1 MDISLGRPLFPWDA
15 LEDNPSLLS
24 IRRFLQ
30 AIPDAKLLEDLRRLR
45 GKGRNDYPVHACWG
59 VLLLTILL
67 RHSGIAAC
75 LEELQ
80 RNDALCQLIGIEC
93 QADIP
98 NDWNMSRF
106 LDVLG
111 QDPHRSNLEAVFA
124 HMVQRLGLII
134 PDLGKHTAGDSSAL
148 NARRLRAD
156 VKAKAEADAKAKA
169 EAEAK
174 AAATAATAV
183 AAPATDPGAVVP
195 VANADAEAAA
205 TSPATS
211 TTSTTTAAAA
221 KPPTP
226 APDKI
231 DYDKHGLPQ
240 PAGGRKEYKDD
251 NGNVTHVV
259 QWFGYKFHLLVDV
272 HHEVALSYR
281 ITSTKMGDNELI
293 PELVNQALA
302 NLPEGRIH
310 TLAYD
315 KAGDDNGVHEFLDS
329 VGIKPVIQQRALW
342 KEDPERQLPGHD
354 GNSNIVYDEAGTVY
368 CYDKVSDPPVKHRMS
383 YIGYEPDRGTI
394 KYRCPAKHE
403 GWECPMSDICN
414 AGKTYGKTVRVQKD
428 IDLRRFPPI
437 PRATKLFEKLYKGRT
452 AVERV
457 NGRMKVFWGA
467 DDGNITGATRFHAY
481 LGAVMIVHIGLATLL
496 ASTGRKG
503 PLGKM
508 ELSPIA
514 KTLREQIDA
523 DTVEPATVN

>member
-1 MDISLGRPLFPWDA
+1 MNISVGRPLFPWDA

-24 IRRFLQ
+24 IRRFLESV
-30 AIPDAKLLEDLRRLR
+30 PDAKLLEDLRRLR
-45 GKGRNDYPVHACWG
+45 GKGRDDYPVHVCWG

-75 LEELQ
+75 LEDLE
-80 RNDALCQLIGIEC
+80 RNDALCQLIGIDC
-93 QADIP
+93 QAAIP
-98 NDWNMSRF
+98 KDWNMSRF

-148 NARRLRAD
+148 NARRLREDAT
-156 VKAKAEADAKAKA
+156 AKADAKA
-169 EAEAK
+169 
-174 AAATAATAV
+174 AAATTV
-183 AAPATDPGAVVP
+183 AAPATDLGAA
-195 VANADAEAAA
+195 ANADAAAAAAA
-205 TSPATS
+205 TSSATS
-211 TTSTTTAAAA
+211 TTSTPTATAS
-221 KPPTP
+221 KPATP

-231 DYDKHGLPQ
+231 EYDKHGLPQ

-251 NGNVTHVV
+251 NGNVTQVV

-293 PELVNQALA
+293 PDLVNQGRA
-302 NLPEGRIH
+302 NLPEGRIR
-310 TLAYD
+310 TVAYD
-315 KAGDDNGVHEFLDS
+315 KAADDNAVHEFLDDM
-329 VGIKPVIQQRALW
+329 GIKPVIQQRALW
-342 KEDPERQLPGHD
+342 KEEPERQLPGHD
-354 GNSNIVYDEAGTVY
+354 GNSNIVYDEAGTVH
-368 CYDKVSDPPVKHRMS
+368 CYDKVSDPPVRHRMS
-383 YIGYEPDRGTI
+383 YIGYEPDRGTL

-403 GWECPMSDICN
+403 DWPCPMFDICN
-414 AGKTYGKTVRVQKD
+414 AGKSYGKTVRVQKD

-481 LGAVMIVHIGLATLL
+481 LGAVMVVHIGLATLL
-496 ASTGRKG
+496 ASTGRTG

-514 KTLREQIDA
+514 KALREPIDA
-523 DTVEPATVN
+523 DKPRPPP